1 MSERS
6 QLPAPDPNIDFA
18 PLGFR
23 GTPGSHVPEGRSID
37 IVRFAISI
45 WKYLALGLIAGCTV
59 GVLAYLYMGPVYV
72 AETQVMVSR
81 KASAGEQAA
90 RVYTDLGGHIKV
102 ITSDAVAHIALEK
115 HGLQEI
121 FGKDKDPLK
130 SVWEN
135 LEVKR
140 ISGDQNSYE
149 SQLSFAYLNS
159 DKVVAQKVV
168 TAVVSSYS
176 DWLETRRSTSSQDLY
191 QTFLNSKNE
200 MDQELTAL
208 EDEYAQWRESVP
220 FYISSS
226 PAVTSQGVPMA
237 MASPYQESLKDVGIL
252 QRANLNLLRK
262 TNIKIEL
269 LKTMM
274 ANPEERENLQTWVLN
289 SIASGASGGAGGE
302 GGTGGGLISSP
313 IGKSELD
320 QQLLTARLLENRL
333 LLVLG
338 ENHADVRNVR
348 RQIET
353 ILDFYQRQGLTPPNL
368 GTSSSTASS
377 SKDKAG
383 ANLAQ
388 TYLTILESKVDE
400 LEDEKLSLASAYKEA
415 ETTAKSAAS
424 FEVVDQRYKDDIS
437 RKKKELDSVLKQIT
451 EFDLNRQQEGYTLSR
466 TNDVRVS
473 RSIKKVIKIVGAFGV
488 LGLLAVFCLAYFR
501 EWYDTTLKT
510 AEETRDAIG
519 AAVMGAIP
527 HFKPSHETALE
538 RLAQE
543 NGLSPALV
551 YFHRPGSREAEAYRS
566 CRTTLFHSTKNS
578 PDKIIQITSAEP
590 GDGKSTTSANLA
602 IAIAQSGK
610 KVLLIDADLRRPTMH
625 TLFGLPQDVGL
636 TDVLLNEVA
645 WFTAVRPTRVNNLS
659 VLTAGLCPDNPAE
672 LLSRSHLP
680 EMLKAARVAYD
691 FIIVDTPPILAISD
705 PAIVA
710 PYMDGLLLVVRM
722 GKNRRAVVERARE
735 MIDAH
740 GIRLYG
746 VIVNDVDYTTDAYYG
761 AYDKYFEGDKPAQHK
776 IGARE
781 TMAGSKL

>member
-6 QLPAPDPNIDFA
+6 HLPAPDPNIDFA
-18 PLGFR
+18 PLGYR

-45 WKYLALGLIAGCTV
+45 WKYLALGLIAGCV
-59 GVLAYLYMGPVYV
+59 LGVLAYLYMGPVYV

-90 RVYTDLGGHIKV
+90 RVYSDRDGHIAV
-102 ITSDAVAHIALEK
+102 IKSDAVAHIALER

-121 FGKDKDPLK
+121 FAKDKDPLK

-140 ISGDQNSYE
+140 IAGDQNSFDN
-149 SQLSFAYLNS
+149 QLSFAYLHT
-159 DKVVAQKVV
+159 DKTIAKKVV
-168 TAVVSSYS
+168 TAVVSAYS
-176 DWLETRRSTSSQDLY
+176 DWLEARRSTSSKDLY
-191 QTFLNSKNE
+191 QTFLNSKKE

-208 EDEYAQWRESVP
+208 EDEYAKWRMSVP
-220 FYISSS
+220 YYISSS
-226 PAVTSQGVPMA
+226 PAVTAQGVPMA
-237 MASPYQESLKDVGIL
+237 LASPYQESLKDVGIL
-252 QRANLNLLRK
+252 QRLNLDLLRK
-262 TNIKIEL
+262 TKIKIEQ

-274 ANPEERENLQTWVLN
+274 ADPEGRESLQAWVLN
-289 SIASGASGGAGGE
+289 SIASGTSGGP
-302 GGTGGGLISSP
+302 GGTGSGLMSSP
-313 IGKSELD
+313 TGKSELD
-320 QQLLTARLLENRL
+320 QQLLTARLLEKRL

-338 ENHADVRNVR
+338 ENHADVINVR

-353 ILDFYQRQGLTPPNL
+353 IVDFYQRQGLTPPNL
-368 GTSSSTASS
+368 GTSSSTTSP

-383 ANLAQ
+383 ADLAQ

-400 LEDEKLSLASAYKEA
+400 LENEKLSLAAAYTEA
-415 ETTAKSAAS
+415 ETTAKSAATY
-424 FEVVDQRYKDDIS
+424 EVVDQRYKDDIS

-451 EFDLNRQQEGYTLSR
+451 DFDMNRQQEGYTLSR

-473 RSIKKVIKIVGAFGV
+473 RSIKKVIKTVGAFGI
-488 LGLLAVFCLAYFR
+488 LGLLAVFGLAYFR

-510 AEETRDAIG
+510 AEETRDVIG

-527 HFKPSHETALE
+527 HFKPSHRTALE

-543 NGLSPALV
+543 NGMSPALV

-566 CRTTLFHSTKNS
+566 FRTTLFHSTKNS

-590 GDGKSTTSANLA
+590 GDGKSTTAANLA

-625 TLFGLPQDVGL
+625 TLFGLPQDIGL

-645 WFTAVRPTRVNNLS
+645 WFNAVRPTRVNNLS

-672 LLSRSHLP
+672 LLSLSHLP
-680 EMLKAARVAYD
+680 EMLTAARVAYD

-746 VIVNDVDYTTDAYYG
+746 VIINDVDYTTDAYYG
-761 AYDKYFEGDKPAQHK
+761 AYDKYFEGEKPSQHR
-776 IGARE
+776 IGASE
-781 TMAGSKL
+781 TMLGSKS